1 VPRPTGGIAEQ
12 GLPVAIR
19 GALFLARSGHS
30 TAAARRSAF
39 TLGELAALVAAT
51 GIVISVAYSA
61 YDTYRIRHEVDEGI
75 TVASEL
81 IPAVT
86 EFFQL
91 HGEVP
96 MERQLTFPAGTL
108 ALSTTLASSTVVG
121 SVTVV
126 DGRIDVL
133 YGPLADRAI
142 AGRQISLTPYET
154 VDRHVVWIC
163 GDRKPGPGLE
173 PLGFAG
179 GGRTAVQ
186 LPTTIESRYL
196 SRWCR

>member
-1 VPRPTGGIAEQ
+1 M
-12 GLPVAIR
+12 
-19 GALFLARSGHS
+19 
-30 TAAARRSAF
+30 TAVRRSAF
-39 TLGELAALVAAT
+39 TLGELAAVVAAT
-51 GIVISVAYSA
+51 GIVIAAGYSA
-61 YDTYRIRHEVDEGI
+61 YNSYRVTHEVAEGI

-86 EFFQL
+86 EFYHR

-96 MERQLTFPAGTL
+96 SQPELAYPAGT
-108 ALSTTLASSTVVG
+108 ALASSAVVG

-133 YGPLADRAI
+133 YGPQADPAI

-163 GDRKPGPGLE
+163 GNRMPGPGLE
-173 PLGFAG
+173 LLGFAG
-179 GGRTAVQ
+179 GGRRAAQIST
-186 LPTTIESRYL
+186 PIEPRYL
-196 SRWCR
+196 PPSCR